1 VRLLLNIILAFQRKM
16 LFPFAPTSVPFNPIF
31 FLFFTF
37 LLLLI
42 LLNNYRKIVRK
53 KIKKIPN
60 INLRQGINPI
70 LLFFLNWSLNK
81 NFSEKTKSV
90 PHSPGLP
97 YWIVLS
103 NRESNMQFVIEVK
116 RMMEEWRGDRGQR
129 RNLRQKNK
137 SAGSNERKKYEEK
150 NTADKITYDRSPF
163 PIHHVNRNMSHWST
177 LSVCSRSLL

>member
-1 VRLLLNIILAFQRKM
+1 MPLPLSHLTRF
-16 LFPFAPTSVPFNPIF
+16 FSF
-31 FLFFTF
+31 FLRFFSCLFYWITTEK
-37 LLLLI
+37 L
-42 LLNNYRKIVRK
+42 YE
-53 KIKKIPN
+53 KKIPN
-60 INLRQGINPI
+60 IDLRQGINPI

-116 RMMEEWRGDRGQR
+116 RIMEEWRGDRGQR

-150 NTADKITYDRSPF
+150 NTANKITYDRSPF